1 MALGK
6 EIQQLFTET
15 LFSTNLTMKFS
26 RMPAHLYGLW
36 LKFGEINLWKY
47 WCIISH
53 RFFTPLQIKDTFFAK
68 CWEERWPTNHPC
80 QAIPSYVS
88 LKFQKVVEFCAH
100 KFLSNSQS
108 IIRHSGLYQLFV
120 SVLDKDPMGWKC
132 LPFVNKHPNLRSPWI
147 AVKESSSCDWMITL
161 GWCDRNISK

>member
-1 MALGK
+1 MTIHLFQYFLMWTILTGFIVCLSLSCNQVRAVALSK

-26 RMPAHLYGLW
+26 RMPAHLYGLG
-36 LKFGEINLWKY
+36 LNFGEINLWKY

-53 RFFTPLQIKDTFFAK
+53 RFFTPLQINDTFFAK

-120 SVLDKDPMGWKC
+120 SVLDKDPMG
-132 LPFVNKHPNLRSPWI
+132 
-147 AVKESSSCDWMITL
+147 
-161 GWCDRNISK
+161 

>member
-1 MALGK
+1 MALSK

-36 LKFGEINLWKY
+36 LNFGEINLWKY

-53 RFFTPLQIKDTFFAK
+53 RFFTPLQINDTFFAK
-68 CWEERWPTNHPC
+68 CWEECWATNHSC
-80 QAIPSYVS
+80 QAIPS

-132 LPFVNKHPNLRSPWI
+132 LPCVNKYPDLGSLWS
-147 AVKESSSCDWMITL
+147 AVKESSSCEWMITPE
-161 GWCDRNISK
+161 WCDENIFK